1 METVIILASALALD
15 ILLGEPPDRWHPV
28 AWLGRLIKLEMKLAP
43 VSGQRRQ
50 FAWGVLSVT
59 LTAAALAAAAFF
71 LLAFLRGLHPALF
84 IAAAAVMLKFTISL
98 RGLAAAALKVG
109 GLLAAAKTPEARS
122 SLRALVSRDTA
133 TLDESQLIAATV
145 ASVAENSCDGVTAPL
160 FYFALFGPAGAIAY
174 RIVNTFDAMVGYRG
188 EYEYLGKFAARLD
201 DAANFIPARLTAL
214 IIVFAAWC
222 CRRSCRGAWRV
233 MRRDHRRTPSPNGGW
248 TMSAMAGALGLKLE
262 KAGCYRLGND
272 GGTAAITAINASLKL
287 VYVATAVWCA
297 ATIIIMVFY
306 YA

>member
-15 ILLGEPPDRWHPV
+15 ILFGEPPDRWHPV
-28 AWLGRLIKLEMKLAP
+28 AWLGRLIKLEMKLVP
-43 VSGQRRQ
+43 PSGPRRQ
-50 FAWGVLSVT
+50 FAWGVLAVT

-84 IAAAAVMLKFTISL
+84 IAAAAVVLKLTFSL
-98 RGLAAAALKVG
+98 RGLAAAALRVR
-109 GLLAAAKTPEARS
+109 GLLAAAKTPEARH
-122 SLRALVSRDTA
+122 SLRALVSRETA
-133 TLDESQLIAATV
+133 GMDKDQLITATV
-145 ASVAENSCDGVTAPL
+145 ASVAENSCDGITAPL
-160 FYFALFGPAGAIAY
+160 FYFALFGPPGAVAY
-174 RIVNTFDAMVGYRG
+174 RIINTFDSMVGYRG

-214 IIVFAAWC
+214 IIVFAARC
-222 CRRSCRGAWRV
+222 CRRSSREAWRI

-262 KAGCYRLGND
+262 KAGYYRLGNG

-287 VYVATAVWCA
+287 VYVTTAFWCA
-297 ATIIIMVFY
+297 ATIIIQVVC